1 MKYRNLCLAVLLSAA
16 MIFGTA
22 GCSNAQDTDAKTQ
35 TESKESQKDTEQDKK
50 DTSDQKAEKET
61 EKEDTQADKKD
72 NAESKD
78 ETAEKDTEKNAE
90 TGNAGTENSEEE
102 SAPVQSGQAFIYVP
116 DDNAEGWDIKQVE
129 IAQVTADALIGQ
141 LVGAGVLTDS
151 ITVQNFEET
160 EEEGQYVLKLDLS
173 SNFKDSVRS
182 MGTAGEILTI
192 GAVVNSFLD
201 TYQAEA
207 IQITV
212 DGNTLETGHEIYEGY
227 MTHMDYQ

>member
-1 MKYRNLCLAVLLSAA
+1 MKHRKSCIAILLCAV

-22 GCSNAQDTDAKTQ
+22 GCSNTQDTDAKTQ
-35 TESKESQKDTEQDKK
+35 TESKEEQKATEQEKKENPDKEVKKEDPQTDKK
-50 DTSDQKAEKET
+50 E
-61 EKEDTQADKKD
+61 
-72 NAESKD
+72 
-78 ETAEKDTEKNAE
+78 NAE
-90 TGNAGTENSEEE
+90 TKEETGTQDGEKEAVKSDADVQESQEE
-102 SAPVQSGQAFIYVP
+102 SVPVQTGQAFIYVP
-116 DDNAEGWDIKQVE
+116 DENAEGWDVNQVE
-129 IAQVTADALIGQ
+129 IPQVSADALIGQ

-173 SNFKDSVRS
+173 SNFKDSIRS

-212 DGNTLETGHEIYEGY
+212 DGSTLETGHEVYEGF

>member
-1 MKYRNLCLAVLLSAA
+1 MKHRKLCLAILLGAVL
-16 MIFGTA
+16 IFGAA
-22 GCSNAQDTDAKTQ
+22 GCSNAEDTDAKTQ
-35 TESKESQKDTEQDKK
+35 TEAKEEQKDSGQENKETSDKESK
-50 DTSDQKAEKET
+50 
-61 EKEDTQADKKD
+61 KEDTKTDKKE
-72 NAESKD
+72 NTEAKENPD
-78 ETAEKDTEKNAE
+78 ETAKKDTEKDADK
-90 TGNAGTENSEEE
+90 NSADTQEPEEKNT
-102 SAPVQSGQAFIYVP
+102 PVQAGQAFIYVP
-116 DDNAEGWDIKQVE
+116 DDNAEGWNVNQVE

-201 TYQAEA
+201 TFQAEA

-212 DGNTLETGHEIYEGY
+212 DGGTLETGHEVYEGY

>member
-1 MKYRNLCLAVLLSAA
+1 MKYRTRSIAVLLCAA

-22 GCSNAQDTDAKTQ
+22 GCSNTQDTDAKTQ
-35 TESKESQKDTEQDKK
+35 TESKEDKK
-50 DTSDQKAEKET
+50 DTEEKNKETPDKEVKKEDAQIGEKENPASKEDSVPKNE
-61 EKEDTQADKKD
+61 EKEAVKSDADVQ
-72 NAESKD
+72 ESQK
-78 ETAEKDTEKNAE
+78 
-90 TGNAGTENSEEE
+90 E
-102 SAPVQSGQAFIYVP
+102 SAPAQTGQAFIYVP
-116 DDNAEGWDIKQVE
+116 DENAEGWDVNQVE
-129 IAQVTADALIGQ
+129 IDQVTADALIGQ

-173 SNFKDSVRS
+173 SNFKDSIRS

-212 DGNTLETGHEIYEGY
+212 DGSILETGHELYEGF
-227 MTHMDYQ
+227 MTHMDY

>member
-1 MKYRNLCLAVLLSAA
+1 MKHRTLCIAVLLCAA

-22 GCSNAQDTDAKTQ
+22 GCSNTQDTDVKTQ
-35 TESKESQKDTEQDKK
+35 TESKEDKK
-50 DTSDQKAEKET
+50 DTEEKSKETPDKESEKESAAS
-61 EKEDTQADKKD
+61 KEETVPKD
-72 NAESKD
+72 ESKD
-78 ETAEKDTEKNAE
+78 AVKSHAEIQESQK
-90 TGNAGTENSEEE
+90 E
-102 SAPVQSGQAFIYVP
+102 SAPVQTGQAFIYVP
-116 DDNAEGWDIKQVE
+116 DENAEGWDVNQVE

-173 SNFKDSVRS
+173 SNFKDSIRS

-212 DGNTLETGHEIYEGY
+212 DGSTLETGHEVYEGF

>member
-1 MKYRNLCLAVLLSAA
+1 MKHRKSCIAILLCAV

-22 GCSNAQDTDAKTQ
+22 GCSNTQDTDAKTQ
-35 TESKESQKDTEQDKK
+35 TESKEEQKDTEQEKKENPDKEVKKEDSQTDKK
-50 DTSDQKAEKET
+50 E
-61 EKEDTQADKKD
+61 
-72 NAESKD
+72 
-78 ETAEKDTEKNAE
+78 NAE
-90 TGNAGTENSEEE
+90 TKEETGTQDGEKEAVKSDADVQESQEE
-102 SAPVQSGQAFIYVP
+102 SVPVQTGQAFIYVP
-116 DDNAEGWDIKQVE
+116 DENAEGWDVNQVE
-129 IAQVTADALIGQ
+129 IPQVSADALIGQ

-151 ITVQNFEET
+151 ITVQNFEEA

-173 SNFKDSVRS
+173 SNFKDSIRS

-212 DGNTLETGHEIYEGY
+212 DGSTLETGHEVYEGF

>member
-1 MKYRNLCLAVLLSAA
+1 M
-16 MIFGTA
+16 
-22 GCSNAQDTDAKTQ
+22 
-35 TESKESQKDTEQDKK
+35 
-50 DTSDQKAEKET
+50 
-61 EKEDTQADKKD
+61 
-72 NAESKD
+72 
-78 ETAEKDTEKNAE
+78 
-90 TGNAGTENSEEE
+90 
-102 SAPVQSGQAFIYVP
+102 
-116 DDNAEGWDIKQVE
+116 
-129 IAQVTADALIGQ
+129 TADALIGQ

-201 TYQAEA
+201 TFQAEA

-212 DGNTLETGHEIYEGY
+212 DGGTLETGHIWIISNYRCSAGYIPAAAFSDWMGVVGYEK
-227 MTHMDYQ
+227 TI

>member
-1 MKYRNLCLAVLLSAA
+1 MKHRTLCIAVLLCAA

-22 GCSNAQDTDAKTQ
+22 GCSNTQDTDAKTQ
-35 TESKESQKDTEQDKK
+35 TESKEDKK
-50 DTSDQKAEKET
+50 DTEEKSKETPDKESEKESAAS
-61 EKEDTQADKKD
+61 KEETVPKD
-72 NAESKD
+72 ESKD
-78 ETAEKDTEKNAE
+78 AVKSHAEIQESQK
-90 TGNAGTENSEEE
+90 E
-102 SAPVQSGQAFIYVP
+102 SAPVQTGQAFIYVP
-116 DDNAEGWDIKQVE
+116 DENAEGWDVNQVE

-173 SNFKDSVRS
+173 SNFKDSIRS

-212 DGNTLETGHEIYEGY
+212 DGSTLETGHEVYEGF

>member
-1 MKYRNLCLAVLLSAA
+1 MKHRKSCIAILLCAV

-22 GCSNAQDTDAKTQ
+22 GCSNTQDTDAKTQ
-35 TESKESQKDTEQDKK
+35 TESKEEQKDTEQEKKENPDKEVKKEDSQTDKK
-50 DTSDQKAEKET
+50 E
-61 EKEDTQADKKD
+61 
-72 NAESKD
+72 
-78 ETAEKDTEKNAE
+78 NAE
-90 TGNAGTENSEEE
+90 TKEETGTQDGEKEAVKSDADVQESQEE
-102 SAPVQSGQAFIYVP
+102 SVPVQTGQAFIYVP
-116 DDNAEGWDIKQVE
+116 DENAEGWDVNQVE
-129 IAQVTADALIGQ
+129 IPQVSADALIGQ

-173 SNFKDSVRS
+173 SNFKDSIRS

-212 DGNTLETGHEIYEGY
+212 DGSTLETGHEVYEGF

>member
-1 MKYRNLCLAVLLSAA
+1 MKHRKSCIAILLCAV

-22 GCSNAQDTDAKTQ
+22 GCSNTQDTDAKTQ
-35 TESKESQKDTEQDKK
+35 TESKEEQKDTEQEKKENPDKEVKKEDPQTDKK
-50 DTSDQKAEKET
+50 E
-61 EKEDTQADKKD
+61 
-72 NAESKD
+72 
-78 ETAEKDTEKNAE
+78 NAE
-90 TGNAGTENSEEE
+90 TKEETGTQEE
-102 SAPVQSGQAFIYVP
+102 SVPVQTGQAFIYVP
-116 DDNAEGWDIKQVE
+116 DENAEGWDVNQVE
-129 IAQVTADALIGQ
+129 IPQVSADALIGQ

-173 SNFKDSVRS
+173 SNFKDSIRS

-212 DGNTLETGHEIYEGY
+212 DGSTLETGHEVYEGF

>member
-1 MKYRNLCLAVLLSAA
+1 MKHRTLCIAVLLCAA

-22 GCSNAQDTDAKTQ
+22 GCSNTQDTDAKTQ
-35 TESKESQKDTEQDKK
+35 TESKEDKK
-50 DTSDQKAEKET
+50 DTEEKSKETPDKESEKESAAS
-61 EKEDTQADKKD
+61 KEETVPKD
-72 NAESKD
+72 ESKD
-78 ETAEKDTEKNAE
+78 AVKSHAEIQESQK
-90 TGNAGTENSEEE
+90 E
-102 SAPVQSGQAFIYVP
+102 SAPVQTGQAFIYVP
-116 DDNAEGWDIKQVE
+116 DENAEGWDVNQVE

-141 LVGAGVLTDS
+141 LVGAGGLTDS
-151 ITVQNFEET
+151 ITVQYFEET

-173 SNFKDSVRS
+173 SNFKDSIRS

-212 DGNTLETGHEIYEGY
+212 DGSTLETGHEVYEGF

>member
-1 MKYRNLCLAVLLSAA
+1 MKHRKLCLAILLGAVL
-16 MIFGTA
+16 IFGAA
-22 GCSNAQDTDAKTQ
+22 GCSNAKDADAKTQ
-35 TESKESQKDTEQDKK
+35 TEAKEEQKDSGQENKETSDKESK
-50 DTSDQKAEKET
+50 
-61 EKEDTQADKKD
+61 KEDTKTDKKE
-72 NAESKD
+72 NTEAKENPD
-78 ETAEKDTEKNAE
+78 ETAKKDTEKDADK
-90 TGNAGTENSEEE
+90 NSADTQEPEEE
-102 SAPVQSGQAFIYVP
+102 NTPVQAGQAFIYVP
-116 DDNAEGWDIKQVE
+116 DDNAEGWNVNQVE

-201 TYQAEA
+201 TFQAEA

-212 DGNTLETGHEIYEGY
+212 DGGTLETGHEVYEGY

>member
-1 MKYRNLCLAVLLSAA
+1 MKHRKSCIAILLCAV

-22 GCSNAQDTDAKTQ
+22 GCSNTQDTDAKTQ
-35 TESKESQKDTEQDKK
+35 TESKEEQKDTEQEKKENPDKEVKKEDPQTDKK
-50 DTSDQKAEKET
+50 E
-61 EKEDTQADKKD
+61 
-72 NAESKD
+72 
-78 ETAEKDTEKNAE
+78 NAE
-90 TGNAGTENSEEE
+90 TKEETGTQEE
-102 SAPVQSGQAFIYVP
+102 SVPVQTGQAFIYVP
-116 DDNAEGWDIKQVE
+116 DENAEGWDVNQVE
-129 IAQVTADALIGQ
+129 IPQVSADALIGQ

-151 ITVQNFEET
+151 ITMQNFEET

-173 SNFKDSVRS
+173 SNFKDSIRS

-212 DGNTLETGHEIYEGY
+212 DGSTLETGHEVYEGF

>member
-1 MKYRNLCLAVLLSAA
+1 MKHRTLCIAVLLCAA

-22 GCSNAQDTDAKTQ
+22 GCSNTQDTDAKTQ
-35 TESKESQKDTEQDKK
+35 TESKEDKK
-50 DTSDQKAEKET
+50 DTEEKSKETPDKESEKESAAS
-61 EKEDTQADKKD
+61 KEETVPKD
-72 NAESKD
+72 ESKD
-78 ETAEKDTEKNAE
+78 AVKSHAEIQESQK
-90 TGNAGTENSEEE
+90 E
-102 SAPVQSGQAFIYVP
+102 SAPVQTGQAFIYVP
-116 DDNAEGWDIKQVE
+116 NENAEGWDVNQVE

-173 SNFKDSVRS
+173 SNFKDSIRS

-212 DGNTLETGHEIYEGY
+212 DGSTLETGHEVYEGF

>member
-1 MKYRNLCLAVLLSAA
+1 MPRIQTRKPRQRQKKSKRTAA
-16 MIFGTA
+16 R
-22 GCSNAQDTDAKTQ
+22 KTKKPQ
-35 TESKESQKDTEQDKK
+35 IRSQK
-50 DTSDQKAEKET
+50 
-61 EKEDTQADKKD
+61 KEDTKTDKKE
-72 NAESKD
+72 NTEAKENPD
-78 ETAEKDTEKNAE
+78 ETAKKDTEKDADK
-90 TGNAGTENSEEE
+90 NSADTQEPEEE
-102 SAPVQSGQAFIYVP
+102 NTPVQAGQAFIYVP
-116 DDNAEGWDIKQVE
+116 DDNAEGWNVNQVE

-201 TYQAEA
+201 TFQAEA

-212 DGNTLETGHEIYEGY
+212 DGGYTGDRPRGL
-227 MTHMDYQ
+227 

>member
-1 MKYRNLCLAVLLSAA
+1 MKHRKSCIAILLCAV

-22 GCSNAQDTDAKTQ
+22 GCSNTQDTDAKTQ

-61 EKEDTQADKKD
+61 EKEDTQADTEAKE
-72 NAESKD
+72 NPD
-78 ETAEKDTEKNAE
+78 ETAKKDTEKDADK
-90 TGNAGTENSEEE
+90 NSADTQEPEEE
-102 SAPVQSGQAFIYVP
+102 NTPVQAGQAFIYVP
-116 DDNAEGWDIKQVE
+116 DDNAEGWNVNQVE

-201 TYQAEA
+201 TFQAEA

-212 DGNTLETGHEIYEGY
+212 DGGTLETGHEVYEGY

>member
-1 MKYRNLCLAVLLSAA
+1 MKHRKICLAILLGAVL
-16 MIFGTA
+16 IFGTA
-22 GCSNAQDTDAKTQ
+22 GCSNAQDTGAKTQ
-35 TESKESQKDTEQDKK
+35 AELKENQKDSGQENKETSDKEQKKEDAQTDKKENTEAKENPDETAKK
-50 DTSDQKAEKET
+50 DTKKDEDKNNA
-61 EKEDTQADKKD
+61 DTQ
-72 NAESKD
+72 EP
-78 ETAEKDTEKNAE
+78 
-90 TGNAGTENSEEE
+90 EEE
-102 SAPVQSGQAFIYVP
+102 STSVQAGQAFIYVP
-116 DDNAEGWDIKQVE
+116 DDNAESWEVNQVE

-201 TYQAEA
+201 TFQAEA

-212 DGNTLETGHEIYEGY
+212 DGGTLETGHEVYEGY

>member
-1 MKYRNLCLAVLLSAA
+1 KDAVKSHAE
-16 MIFGTA
+16 I
-22 GCSNAQDTDAKTQ
+22 Q
-35 TESKESQKDTEQDKK
+35 ESQK
-50 DTSDQKAEKET
+50 
-61 EKEDTQADKKD
+61 
-72 NAESKD
+72 
-78 ETAEKDTEKNAE
+78 
-90 TGNAGTENSEEE
+90 E
-102 SAPVQSGQAFIYVP
+102 SAPVQTGQAFIYVP
-116 DDNAEGWDIKQVE
+116 DENAEGWDVNQVE

-173 SNFKDSVRS
+173 SNFKDSIRS

-212 DGNTLETGHEIYEGY
+212 DGSTLETGHEVYEGF

>member
-1 MKYRNLCLAVLLSAA
+1 MKHRTLCIAVLLCAA

-22 GCSNAQDTDAKTQ
+22 GCSNTQDTDAKTQ
-35 TESKESQKDTEQDKK
+35 TESKEDKK
-50 DTSDQKAEKET
+50 DTEEKSKETPDKESEKESAAS
-61 EKEDTQADKKD
+61 KEETVPKD
-72 NAESKD
+72 ESKD
-78 ETAEKDTEKNAE
+78 AVKSHAEIQESQK
-90 TGNAGTENSEEE
+90 E
-102 SAPVQSGQAFIYVP
+102 SAPVQTGQAFIYVP
-116 DDNAEGWDIKQVE
+116 DENAEGWDVNQVE

-173 SNFKDSVRS
+173 SNFKDSIRS

-192 GAVVNSFLD
+192 GAVVNSFLG

-207 IQITV
+207 IQLTV
-212 DGNTLETGHEIYEGY
+212 DGSTLETGHEVYEGF

>member
-1 MKYRNLCLAVLLSAA
+1 MKHRTLCIAVLLCAA

-22 GCSNAQDTDAKTQ
+22 GCSNTQDTDAKTQ
-35 TESKESQKDTEQDKK
+35 TESKEDKK
-50 DTSDQKAEKET
+50 DTEEKSKETPDKESEKESAAS
-61 EKEDTQADKKD
+61 KEETVPKD
-72 NAESKD
+72 ESKD
-78 ETAEKDTEKNAE
+78 AVKSHAEIQESQK
-90 TGNAGTENSEEE
+90 E
-102 SAPVQSGQAFIYVP
+102 SAPVQTGQAFIYVP
-116 DDNAEGWDIKQVE
+116 DENAEGWDVNQVE

-173 SNFKDSVRS
+173 SNFKDSIRS

-192 GAVVNSFLD
+192 GAVVNSFLG

-212 DGNTLETGHEIYEGY
+212 DGSTLETGHEVYEGF

>member
-1 MKYRNLCLAVLLSAA
+1 MKHRKLCIAILLCAV

-22 GCSNAQDTDAKTQ
+22 GCSNTQDTDAKTQ
-35 TESKESQKDTEQDKK
+35 TESKEEQKDTEQEKKENPDKEVKKEDPQTDKK
-50 DTSDQKAEKET
+50 E
-61 EKEDTQADKKD
+61 
-72 NAESKD
+72 
-78 ETAEKDTEKNAE
+78 NAE
-90 TGNAGTENSEEE
+90 TKEETGTQDGEKEAVKSDADVQESQEE
-102 SAPVQSGQAFIYVP
+102 SVPVQTGQAFIYVP
-116 DDNAEGWDIKQVE
+116 DENAEGWDVNQVE
-129 IAQVTADALIGQ
+129 IPQVSADALIGQ

-173 SNFKDSVRS
+173 SNFKDSIRS

-212 DGNTLETGHEIYEGY
+212 DGSTLETGHEVYEGF